1 MKYLSMKLP
10 EDIRLLLIVLAT
22 LGAVAGV
29 AAVAILA
36 APVIGKNPDVT
47 IRLIASVLLAFVTL
61 KFFFYSVEA
70 AQVIL
75 AKRRGRDETPFK
87 KAVHPALRGALIVLA
102 VSAMCVG
109 WYLALSCLIDFW

>member
-1 MKYLSMKLP
+1 MKLP

-29 AAVAILA
+29 AAVAVLA
-36 APVIGKNPDVT
+36 APVIGRNPDIS

-61 KFFFYSVEA
+61 KFFFYCVEA

-75 AKRRGRDETPFK
+75 AKRRAREETPSK
-87 KAVHPALRGALIVLA
+87 KTMHPVLRGVLISLA
-102 VSAMCVG
+102 VLAMCVG
-109 WYLALSCLIDFW
+109 WYLALSHLIHLW